1 MKKLVFTIVII
12 FILCSISVIYANVE
26 LNSANKVISSGPV
39 FQEPIVGKIIMS
51 VDKAVLSAFFKK
63 YPNLKEYQSEVNS
76 LYKKRKYAFV
86 WYDEEGLIEFANL
99 LYSKVNRLD
108 EEGLETTLPYKDKID
123 EIFDGESTKKLSQT
137 DTEIL
142 LSSMYVYYA
151 QTVYKGIDSKKIAKT
166 GWFLPLKSL
175 SLVNLLDSL
184 AISRLGL
191 MIPG

>member
-1 MKKLVFTIVII
+1 M
-12 FILCSISVIYANVE
+12 
-26 LNSANKVISSGPV
+26 
-39 FQEPIVGKIIMS
+39 
-51 VDKAVLSAFFKK
+51 
-63 YPNLKEYQSEVNS
+63 NS